1 MIAKHPRRPAGGGN
15 LGARA
20 LKLVVGAVVV
30 LAGIGGLLLF
40 AQSRDSG
47 ELSGGGQASGPGQ
60 LHEDRGA
67 RHGAAAPEVSAAEL
81 PSSGEHAP
89 ALLAR
94 DGAEITGDEWLH
106 ALELGNVILAYGSDE
121 PGEALLALQE
131 DLGPYDPELA
141 AAGQSVILAHV
152 EGLAQPTAVAWRR
165 TLEFQDPAAPEV
177 REFVEAWLGTGAP
190 R

>member
-1 MIAKHPRRPAGGGN
+1 MRRT
-15 LGARA
+15 LT
-20 LKLVVGAVVV
+20 VIVGALVV

-47 ELSGGGQASGPGQ
+47 ELTGGAEATGPGQ

-81 PSSGEHAP
+81 PTSGEHAA

-94 DGAEITGDEWLH
+94 DQTDLTGDEWLH
-106 ALELGNVILAYGSDE
+106 ALELGNVIIAYGSDE
-121 PGEALLALQE
+121 PGEALLGLQE

-141 AAGQSVILAHV
+141 AAGQSVVLAHV
-152 EGLAQPTAVAWRR
+152 DGLAEPTAVAWRR

>member
-1 MIAKHPRRPAGGGN
+1 VRRT
-15 LGARA
+15 LTI
-20 LKLVVGAVVV
+20 VVGALVV

-47 ELSGGGQASGPGQ
+47 SVGGGDSSGPGQ
-60 LHEDRGA
+60 VQPDEGA
-67 RHGAAAPEVSAAEL
+67 RHGASAPEVSAAEL
-81 PSSGEHAP
+81 PTSGEHA
-89 ALLAR
+89 AAALAR
-94 DGAEITGDEWLH
+94 DATDLTGDEWLH
-106 ALELGNVILAYGSDE
+106 ALELGNVIVAYGSDE
-121 PGEALLALQE
+121 PGATLLALQE

-152 EGLAQPTAVAWRR
+152 DGLAQPTAVAWRH

-190 R
+190 G